1 MSGEEERGVGVL
13 PPLVVIVGPT
23 AVGKTAVSLC
33 LAEAL
38 DGEIVSAD
46 SRQVYRG
53 MDIGTAKAT
62 PEERGRVPHH
72 LIDVVDPDETLS
84 LAQFQRL
91 AYAAI
96 DDILARGRLPLL
108 VGGSGQYVRAVVE
121 GWGVPEVA
129 PQGRL
134 RAALEALSSDELAC
148 WLTALDPVAAGRIDP
163 RNRRR
168 VIRALEVT
176 LVTGRP
182 ISIQQRKSPPPY
194 HISQI
199 GLSLARPLL
208 YQRIDARVERMMAMG
223 LLEETRCLAEVY
235 GWDVPA
241 MSGLGY
247 AQLGAHLRGEMT
259 LEESVAAI
267 KRETRRFVRQQAN
280 WFKPD
285 EPSIRWFDATAADH
299 LSPGTATGA
308 RIPPDG
314 RGGAHAPGA
323 GRTAEVIERFLR
335 DWLSR

>member
-1 MSGEEERGVGVL
+1 VRSNQKSAVSGR
-13 PPLVVIVGPT
+13 PSLVVIVGPT
-23 AVGKTAVSLC
+23 AVGKTTVSLH
-33 LAEAL
+33 LAGAL
-38 DGEIVSAD
+38 GGEVVSAD

-62 PEERGRVPHH
+62 PEERARAPHH
-72 LIDVVDPDETLS
+72 LIDVLDPDETLT
-84 LAQFQRL
+84 LAGFQRL

-129 PQGRL
+129 PQERL
-134 RAALEALSSDELAC
+134 RSALEALSADELGR
-148 WLTALDPVAAGRIDP
+148 WLTALDPVAARRIDQ

-182 ISIQQRKSPPPY
+182 ISALQLKSSPPY
-194 HISQI
+194 RIVQI
-199 GLSLARPLL
+199 GLTLARPLL
-208 YQRIDARVERMMAMG
+208 YGRIDARVDRMMAAG
-223 LLEETRCLAEVY
+223 LLDETRALAERY
-235 GWDVPA
+235 GWRVPA

-247 AQLGAHLRGEMT
+247 AQLGAYLRGETT
-259 LEESVAAI
+259 LEEAVAAI

-285 EPSIRWFDATAADH
+285 DPAIHWFD
-299 LSPGTATGA
+299 
-308 RIPPDG
+308 
-314 RGGAHAPGA
+314 
-323 GRTAEVIERFLR
+323 TAELDHAVKKIEQFVRDVLR
-335 DWLSR
+335 PALGD

>member
-1 MSGEEERGVGVL
+1 
-13 PPLVVIVGPT
+13 
-23 AVGKTAVSLC
+23 VGKTAVALR

-38 DGEIVSAD
+38 GGEIVSAD

-62 PEERGRVPHH
+62 PGERARVPHH
-72 LIDVVDPDETLS
+72 LIDVVDPDETLT
-84 LAQFQRL
+84 LAEFQRL

-134 RAALEALSSDELAC
+134 RAALEALGGDELAR
-148 WLTALDPVAAGRIDP
+148 WLAALDPVAARRIDP

-182 ISIQQRKSPPPY
+182 ISALQHKSPPPY
-194 HISQI
+194 RVLQV
-199 GLSLARPLL
+199 GLALARPLL
-208 YQRIDARVERMMAMG
+208 YARVDARVAHMMAAG
-223 LLEETRCLAEVY
+223 LLEETRRLAERY
-235 GWDVPA
+235 GWGVPA

-247 AQLGAHLRGEMT
+247 AQLGAYLRGEMT
-259 LEESVAAI
+259 LEEAVAAI
-267 KRETRRFVRQQAN
+267 RRETRRFVRQQAN
-280 WFKPD
+280 WFRRDDPA
-285 EPSIRWFDATAADH
+285 IRWFDAAELAHAA
-299 LSPGTATGA
+299 A
-308 RIPPDG
+308 RI
-314 RGGAHAPGA
+314 
-323 GRTAEVIERFLR
+323 ESFLR
-335 DWLSR
+335 DVMYQ